1 MRPGWAITVFA
12 LGLALATSAS
22 ADPASDYS
30 AVRSDYAGDGDVT
43 ACKFTRA
50 QLVNARSRITPQD
63 DSYDPGFR
71 DEVNREISRWDAGG
85 CKGSGGGGGGGGPGS
100 SKKAD
105 FRIVTLTGRV
115 RSRNKRKEYV
125 TIRNR
130 GGKAGNLKGWSLRDR
145 SGHRIRFRRSLR
157 LKAHRR
163 LRVVTACA
171 KRHRRAFRRG
181 ARYYACRKS
190 SIWNDRGDV
199 AKLVA
204 PSGRIVSQRGF
215 GRFKH
220 ATKF

>member
-1 MRPGWAITVFA
+1 MRPGWPIAALA

-22 ADPASDYS
+22 ADPQSDYA
-30 AVRSDYAGDGDVT
+30 AVRGDYAGDGDVT

-50 QLVNARSRITPQD
+50 QLVNARSRITQQD

-71 DEVNREISRWDAGG
+71 DEVNREISRWDSGG
-85 CKGSGGGGGGGGPGS
+85 CKGSGGGS

-105 FRIVTLTGRV
+105 FRIVTLKGKV

-145 SGHRIRFRRSLR
+145 SGHRIRFRKSLR

-163 LRVVTACA
+163 LRVVTGCA
-171 KRHRRAFRRG
+171 KGHRRAFKRG
-181 ARYYACRKS
+181 ARYFACRRS
-190 SIWNDRGDV
+190 TCASGAFRYASRVRGC
-199 AKLVA
+199 L
-204 PSGRIVSQRGF
+204 RICASASAACRVWTGCCPP
-215 GRFKH
+215 
-220 ATKF
+220 